1 MTSGTSWRHLLPTLF
16 IALHLSVLCLVSFT
30 DAQIFNGNDV
40 VAAPTGG
47 NIITQDVFPAFVTT
61 EPPPKPSATS
71 SGSNKRGSMTD
82 SIITTPP
89 VPTITTTIPPPVPV
103 QPYTT
108 WAPGADQIPA
118 ASPLPLPT
126 SPALFPQN
134 ISTCSMCY
142 GMFPTLSRCNV
153 IANTNTFPI
162 TPNTTYASLMPFLQC
177 ICTFKALD
185 AYPYCVDCF
194 AKTQQASQLNV
205 LQANHLINYIDAF
218 RQLCGVTYNG
228 NKIPGS
234 GGRLLEPLLSTKVV
248 VVLAGLAGLFA
259 MDFWAL

>member
-1 MTSGTSWRHLLPTLF
+1 MTSGTTSWKHLLPTLF
-16 IALHLSVLCLVSFT
+16 LALHLCLLCLSSFT
-30 DAQIFNGNDV
+30 DAQIFNGNNV
-40 VAAPTGG
+40 VAAPTKA
-47 NIITQDVFPAFVTT
+47 NIITTDIIPTFITT
-61 EPPPKPSATS
+61 EALKPTSTS
-71 SGSNKRGSMTD
+71 SGSKNSTATGNSTLTPTATMT
-82 SIITTPP
+82 
-89 VPTITTTIPPPVPV
+89 TTTIPPPVPI

-108 WAPGADQIPA
+108 WAPGSGPIPV

-134 ISTCSMCY
+134 ISTCSTCY

-153 IANTNTFPI
+153 VANSNTFPI
-162 TPNTTYASLMPFLQC
+162 TPNTTYATLMPFLQC

-194 AKTQQASQLNV
+194 AKTQQPTQLNV

-228 NKIPGS
+228 NRIPGNS
-234 GGRLLEPLLSTKVV
+234 GGALEPSVSIKLSALLASLTG
-248 VVLAGLAGLFA
+248 VLA
-259 MDFWAL
+259 MNFWVAL

>member
-1 MTSGTSWRHLLPTLF
+1 MTSGTSSWKHLLPTLF
-16 IALHLSVLCLVSFT
+16 LALYLCLFSLVSLT
-30 DAQIFNGNDV
+30 NAQIYNGNNV
-40 VAAPTGG
+40 VAAPTTA
-47 NIITQDVFPAFVTT
+47 NIITTDIIPTFVTA
-61 EPPPKPSATS
+61 EPPRPIATS
-71 SGSNKRGSMTD
+71 SGSHNSTAANN
-82 SIITTPP
+82 STLAP
-89 VPTITTTIPPPVPV
+89 VIPTTTTIPPPVPV

-108 WAPGADQIPA
+108 WAPGSGPLPA

-134 ISTCSMCY
+134 ISTCSTCY

-153 IANTNTFPI
+153 VANSNTFPI
-162 TPNTTYASLMPFLQC
+162 TPNTTYATLMPFLQC

-194 AKTQQASQLNV
+194 AKTQQPTQLNV

-234 GGRLLEPLLSTKVV
+234 SGIALEPSVSTKVCAL
-248 VVLAGLAGLFA
+248 LAGLTGVLT
-259 MDFWAL
+259 MSFWAL

>member
-1 MTSGTSWRHLLPTLF
+1 MTSGISPSKHLLPTL
-16 IALHLSVLCLVSFT
+16 ILALHLCLLCLVSLT
-30 DAQIFNGNDV
+30 DAQIYNGNNV
-40 VAAPTGG
+40 VAAPTA
-47 NIITQDVFPAFVTT
+47 NIITTDIIPTFITT
-61 EPPPKPSATS
+61 EPPKPAATS
-71 SGSNKRGSMTD
+71 SGKHD
-82 SIITTPP
+82 STAANNGTLAPVATTA
-89 VPTITTTIPPPVPV
+89 TTTIPPPVPV

-108 WAPGADQIPA
+108 LAPGSGPLPV

-134 ISTCSMCY
+134 ISTCSTCY

-153 IANTNTFPI
+153 VANSNTFPI
-162 TPNTTYASLMPFLQC
+162 TPNTTYATLMPFLQC

-194 AKTQQASQLNV
+194 AKTQQPTQLNV

-228 NKIPGS
+228 NKLPGS
-234 GGRLLEPLLSTKVV
+234 SGMALEPSFSTKVSAL
-248 VVLAGLAGLFA
+248 LAGLTGVVA
-259 MDFWAL
+259 MNFWAL